1 MPEIASLHGIN
12 SNRVYLVTL
21 ALATGVAGLA
31 GALLAPVYGI
41 QADMGNN
48 VIWTVLLMMMVGG
61 MDSLFGA
68 VVGGLVIGEML
79 SFGLYY
85 LGGITQVILFV
96 FIGIILYL
104 KPAGLLGKGV
114 DIGI

>member
-1 MPEIASLHGIN
+1 
-12 SNRVYLVTL
+12 
-21 ALATGVAGLA
+21 
-31 GALLAPVYGI
+31 
-41 QADMGNN
+41 MGNN

-68 VVGGLVIGEML
+68 VAGGLVIGEMM

-85 LGGITQVILFV
+85 LGGVTQIIIFAV
-96 FIGIILYL
+96 IGIILYI
-104 KPAGLLGKGV
+104 KPAGLLGRGV